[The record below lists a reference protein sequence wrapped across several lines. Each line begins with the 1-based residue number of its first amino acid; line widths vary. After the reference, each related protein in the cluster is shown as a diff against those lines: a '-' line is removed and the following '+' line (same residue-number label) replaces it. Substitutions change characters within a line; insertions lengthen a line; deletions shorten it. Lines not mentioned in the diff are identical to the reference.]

1 MMERLAL
8 EQFKAWKDKGKGKRK
23 PLLVTGVRQC
33 GKTYLIRH
41 FGETEFE
48 EMAYFNFDGNAG
60 LQSVFDEIQ
69 DCSKAIQSLKYF
81 CEEIQHIHRDL
92 RNSPSR

>member
-8 EQFKAWKDKGKGKRK
+8 EQFKAWKDKEKGRRK

-48 EMAYFNFDGNAG
+48 EMAYFKYLSKQNLRIIPRRKAFISFAAG
-60 LQSVFDEIQ
+60 TVQSW
-69 DCSKAIQSLKYF
+69 
-81 CEEIQHIHRDL
+81 R
-92 RNSPSR
+92 

>member
-8 EQFKAWKDKGKGKRK
+8 EQFKAWKEKGKRK

-33 GKTYLIRH
+33 GKTYLIKY

-48 EMAYFNFDGNAG
+48 TINGYLISLMEHIPEKGDQFETDIGGYHFKVEDVEDKMIRSI
-60 LQSVFDEIQ
+60 SV
-69 DCSKAIQSLKYF
+69 SKHNL
-81 CEEIQHIHRDL
+81 
-92 RNSPSR
+92 N